1 MSYFECNARQAR
13 ESGQDSNA
21 LIKDLHKSSAS
32 VQLLSLSH
40 YFLPASN
47 NFIWLDNHT
56 QAHVLD
62 EYFSFHL
69 MRNWRGNSFMST
81 EKCLEKHY
89 NFVFI
94 RSILVK

>member
-1 MSYFECNARQAR
+1 MR
-13 ESGQDSNA
+13 
-21 LIKDLHKSSAS
+21 KDLHKSSDS

-62 EYFSFHL
+62 EYFSFCL
-69 MRNWRGNSFMST
+69 MRNWRENTFLSS
-81 EKCLEKHY
+81 EKHLEKHY
-89 NFVFI
+89 NFVFV
-94 RSILVK
+94 RLILVK